1 MGSWPLVTLRG
12 AYALLLE
19 DDREAR
25 VAISDLLE
33 DWGVIVSS
41 GPSMETLK
49 ASHNGSDQI
58 VDAVISDD
66 ALQARSTEIS
76 N

>member
-33 DWGVIVSS
+33 DWGDIVSS

-49 ASHNGSDQI
+49 SSHDGSDRI
-58 VDAVISDD
+58 GSNINIFDGLISVIFY
-66 ALQARSTEIS
+66 
-76 N
+76 